1 MSKKQRRAAPA
12 KGRLPGSDKELMT
25 QARSLYHSI
34 YVVECFSTG
43 DLCFYEATVRKLE
56 KRGYRVIKTVAFEK
70 EG

>member
-1 MSKKQRRAAPA
+1 MSRGKQRA
-12 KGRLPGSDKELMT
+12 KDTDEQLIV

-43 DLCFYEATVRKLE
+43 DLCLYEATVRKLE
-56 KRGYRVIKTVAFEK
+56 KRGYRVIETVAFEK